1 MKAALMIFLL
11 SFALVTQA
19 EESACLKG
27 LSEAWE
33 YPAGRTYVIVLD
45 HTTELTSYA
54 KPLLERM
61 SLRAGEKVFV
71 YGFGLKDQLIAQ
83 REAAFAIPSAPN
95 LDEVFLPQR
104 HKERLVACLNAERNK
119 FISQI
124 TEKLSGSMLHY
135 RDDDQGRSHIALS
148 LREALD
154 QHRDEDGL
162 SMILVTDGMENSQNS
177 RKKGGVS
184 FYKDSG
190 LKPASSADLA
200 KELRGLLPKGSLP
213 AHAQYQVI
221 GIGMSS
227 KNTQFGAQEIILLK
241 DAWEL
246 ALHNA
251 GADRVSVS
259 HR

>member
-1 MKAALMIFLL
+1 MKTALMVFLWA
-11 SFALVTQA
+11 FALVAQA

-27 LSEAWE
+27 LSEVWE

-45 HTTELTSYA
+45 HTTELNSYA

-61 SLRAGEKVFV
+61 SLRAGDKVFI
-71 YGFGLKDQLIAQ
+71 YGFGLKDQLIAL
-83 REAAFAIPSAPN
+83 REAAFAIPPAPQM
-95 LDEVFLPQR
+95 DEVFLPQR
-104 HKERLVACLNAERNK
+104 HKERLIACLNAERNK
-119 FISQI
+119 FISQV
-124 TEKLSGSMLHY
+124 TERLNVSMSHY
-135 RDDDQGRSHIALS
+135 SDDDKGRSHIALS

-154 QHRDEDGL
+154 QHRDENEL
-162 SMILVTDGMENSQNS
+162 TVMLVTDGMENSQNS

-200 KELRGLLPKGSLP
+200 KELGSLLLKGSLP
-213 AHAQYQVI
+213 GHIQYQLI

-227 KNTQFGAQEIILLK
+227 KNIQFGAHEIILLK

-246 ALHNA
+246 ALRNA
-251 GADRVSVS
+251 GTDRVSVS